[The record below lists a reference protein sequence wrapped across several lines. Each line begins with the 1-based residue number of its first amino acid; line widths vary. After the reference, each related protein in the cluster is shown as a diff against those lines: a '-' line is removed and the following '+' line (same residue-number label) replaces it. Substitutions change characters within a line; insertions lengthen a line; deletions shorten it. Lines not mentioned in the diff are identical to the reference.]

1 MAWVEGTCTVILTCG
16 WLPLAQW
23 QRHFWVLSFKKFKF
37 KLKRS
42 ATAATG
48 LTQKCQLSVIGDR
61 GTTEMASTKKP
72 YHSNTRWMMAC
83 MVYLVQ
89 PLVQVQVPGYNCVQ
103 QGTKDKLI
111 SQLSKKRIF
120 FFISFTNLKLYTRL
134 HESSTGKVPPVDRSS
149 LLIWCCCFYF
159 VFFWGRGFFRVD
171 GQKIVVLW
179 ISQNVV
185 HKKNNTVHSKM
196 NWFIHTKV
204 VSLSFGFWTCSNVI
218 FVVDH
223 L

>member
-1 MAWVEGTCTVILTCG
+1 MSALCDWGPRNDWNGFNKKNLPFKYTMDDGMHGVLGSTFGT
-16 WLPLAQW
+16 
-23 QRHFWVLSFKKFKF
+23 
-37 KLKRS
+37 
-42 ATAATG
+42 
-48 LTQKCQLSVIGDR
+48 
-61 GTTEMASTKKP
+61 ST
-72 YHSNTRWMMAC
+72 STR
-83 MVYLVQ
+83 
-89 PLVQVQVPGYNCVQ
+89 VQ
-103 QGTKDKLI
+103 QYIVYKCTKDKLI